1 MRFIFENYVKPALI
15 AIAALAIAGACALPA
30 KNAASKASPRN
41 VDSDTIRAALGNG
54 MLFGVLG
61 GYRSLI
67 SDFVWI
73 KGYLDWEKK
82 DLAACIASI
91 QLATEIDPYMISF
104 WTQGASII
112 AFDTPHWMLQK
123 LPPAQRTEAALQIF
137 KSRQA
142 AAAIKFLDK
151 ALALFPNNGEILLQ
165 KGQIAISEGDFKLAE
180 ECYAPLAS
188 LPEPTV
194 YARRIYASLLVKNGK
209 FGKAVEVLESVLR
222 DTEPDSPIKKLIAD
236 QIEKTKALLKKTN

>member
-1 MRFIFENYVKPALI
+1 MPFLQKVESLLVAAMLFICAGI
-15 AIAALAIAGACALPA
+15 AGSPFKSAALSGERSVSADAVKAARGAGALWG
-30 KNAASKASPRN
+30 
-41 VDSDTIRAALGNG
+41 L
-54 MLFGVLG
+54 LG

-67 SDFVWI
+67 SDFAWI
-73 KGYLDWEKK
+73 KGYVDCERK
-82 DLAACIASI
+82 DISGCVSAIE
-91 QLATEIDPYMISF
+91 LATTIDPYMTIF
-104 WTQGASII
+104 WTQGAAII

-123 LPPAQRTEAALQIF
+123 LPPAQRTEAALRIF